1 MSEVRD
7 LSAIANF
14 STDVVYVDQH
24 EDDAALVARC
34 LDGDQAAFEQLVER
48 YQRLLFTV
56 AIRIVGDYD
65 EASDATQNAL
75 VNAYQ
80 KLHTFD
86 RNRRFFS
93 WIYRILL
100 NECLN
105 RRRDRRVFEPLSPE
119 LAQVGSPAELLEAS
133 EQRARV
139 QAAILALPPAYRE
152 VVVLKYF
159 GELPYEDI
167 AEAVGVP
174 VKTVKSRLHTARQ
187 RLALLLRLAGQS

>member
-24 EDDAALVARC
+24 EDDDALVARC

-187 RLALLLRLAGQS
+187 RLALLLQLDAQS